1 MANDHP
7 PSEESYFVSMTDM
20 LVGML
25 FIFLILL
32 MYFALQLI
40 EQRETNEENNNR
52 LKSSADSRTLILK
65 DLEDKLLSKDIKVT
79 VDLSTGVLR
88 LPNEILFGKG
98 SADVSSKGEEA
109 LRILAASLQEVL
121 PCYTESGRRE
131 PSADCLDTPDRIE
144 ALFIEGHTDSDPIAP
159 GFAFRDNWDLSTAR
173 ATATYR
179 KLVTAQPGLEDLS
192 STIGEKPQPILSVA
206 GYADRRPVIDADNEE
221 AKSKN
226 RRIDLRL
233 IMVSP
238 RPDAIKDMDR
248 QMIKQ
253 P

>member
-32 MYFALQLI
+32 MYFALQMSQQKETY
-40 EQRETNEENNNR
+40 EQANDR
-52 LKSSADSRTLILK
+52 LKGSALTRADILK
-65 DLEDKLLSKDIKVT
+65 QLAEELDKNDIKVS

-88 LPNEILFGKG
+88 LPNEILFSKG
-98 SADVSSKGEEA
+98 SADVSPKGEEA
-109 LRILAASLQEVL
+109 LKVLAGSLQKVL
-121 PCYTESGRRE
+121 PCYTESGRSE
-131 PSADCLDTPDRIE
+131 PTNRCDPTPHRIE
-144 ALFIEGHTDSDPIAP
+144 AVFIEGHTDSDPIAP
-159 GFAFRDNWDLSTAR
+159 GFAFKDNWELSTER

-179 KLVTAQPGLEDLS
+179 KLVTAQPGLEELTS
-192 STIGEKPQPILSVA
+192 AIGEKPQPILSVA
-206 GYADRRPVIDADNEE
+206 GYADRRPVIDADDEE
-221 AKSKN
+221 AKSTN

-238 RPDAIKDMDR
+238 PPDAINDIDR
-248 QMIKQ
+248 RLAD
-253 P
+253 PP

>member
-1 MANDHP
+1 MEHDNP

-32 MYFALQLI
+32 MYFALQLSQQKEKYEI
-40 EQRETNEENNNR
+40 TNDR
-52 LKSSADSRTLILK
+52 LKSSAEVRTQILEEVK
-65 DLEDKLLSKDIKVT
+65 RDLEINGVKVS

-88 LPNEILFGKG
+88 LPNEVLFNKG
-98 SADVSSKGEEA
+98 IADVSSKGEWA
-109 LRILAASLQEVL
+109 LEVLADSLQEVL
-121 PCYTESGRRE
+121 PCYTESGRKQYHDSCPE
-131 PSADCLDTPDRIE
+131 TPHRIE

-159 GFAFRDNWDLSTAR
+159 GARFKDNWDLSTAR

-179 KLVTAQPGLEDLS
+179 KLVDAQVGLEGLS
-192 STIGEKPQPILSVA
+192 SAIGEKSQPILSVA
-206 GYADRRPVIDADNEE
+206 GYSDRRPVVDGDDEG
-221 AKSKN
+221 AKSMN

-238 RPDAIKDMDR
+238 RPDAISEIGGQR
-248 QMIKQ
+248 AS
-253 P
+253 PP

>member
-32 MYFALQLI
+32 MYFALQLSQQK
-40 EQRETNEENNNR
+40 EKYEVENDR
-52 LKSSADSRTLILK
+52 LKSSAEVRTQILEEVK
-65 DLEDKLLSKDIKVT
+65 RELEVNGVQVS

-88 LPNEILFGKG
+88 LPNEILFSKG
-98 SADVSSKGEEA
+98 SADVSPEGKGA
-109 LRILAASLQEVL
+109 LEFLAGSLQKVL
-121 PCYTESGRRE
+121 PCYTESGRNDRTGTC
-131 PSADCLDTPDRIE
+131 PDTPHRIE
-144 ALFIEGHTDSDPIAP
+144 ALFIEGHTDSDPIAS
-159 GFAFRDNWDLSTAR
+159 GFQFKDNWELSTAR
-173 ATATYR
+173 ATETYR
-179 KLVTAQPGLEDLS
+179 ALVAAQKGLEDLS
-192 STIGEKPQPILSVA
+192 SAIGEKPQPILSVA

-221 AKSKN
+221 AKSTN

-238 RPDAIKDMDR
+238 RPDAITDIDG
-248 QMIKQ
+248 QIAN
-253 P
+253 PP

>member
-1 MANDHP
+1 MEHNNP

-32 MYFALQLI
+32 MYFALQLSQQKEEYEI
-40 EQRETNEENNNR
+40 ENER
-52 LKSSADSRTLILK
+52 LKSSAEVRTQILEEVK
-65 DLEDKLLSKDIKVT
+65 RDLEISGVQVS

-88 LPNEILFGKG
+88 LPNEVLF
-98 SADVSSKGEEA
+98 SKGKAEVSDEGARA
-109 LRILAASLQEVL
+109 LEVLAGSLHKVL
-121 PCYTESGRRE
+121 PCYTESGRKRE
-131 PSADCLDTPDRIE
+131 TDDCPETPHRIE

-159 GFAFRDNWDLSTAR
+159 GAAFKDNWDLSTAR

-179 KLVTAQPGLEDLS
+179 KLVDAQIDLEGLS
-192 STIGEKPQPILSVA
+192 SAIGEKSQPILSVA
-206 GYADRRPVIDADNEE
+206 GYSDRRPVVDGEDEG
-221 AKSKN
+221 AKSTN

-238 RPDAIKDMDR
+238 RPDAIGDIDE
-248 QMIKQ
+248 QLSS
-253 P
+253 PP